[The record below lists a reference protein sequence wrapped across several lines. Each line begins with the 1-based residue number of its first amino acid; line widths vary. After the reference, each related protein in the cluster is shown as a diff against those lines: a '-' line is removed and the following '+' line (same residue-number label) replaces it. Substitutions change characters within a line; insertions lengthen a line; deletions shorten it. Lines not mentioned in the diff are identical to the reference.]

1 MKKILVIDDDRD
13 ICLLLNRFLTRR
25 GYEVI
30 EMYTGKKALVWLES
44 NEPNLVM
51 CDYRLGDMD
60 AMELLTN
67 IKTKYPDVPV
77 IIITGYSDMRTA
89 VKVMKM
95 GAYDYITKPL
105 LPDEI
110 IHTIQLAIEHSE
122 TAMTVLPP
130 NQNRQ
135 LRINPSPKHREL
147 PFQVN
152 IFLVIRM
159 PSVKY

>member
-1 MKKILVIDDDRD
+1 
-13 ICLLLNRFLTRR
+13 R

-44 NEPNLVM
+44 HQPNLVM

-60 AMELLTN
+60 AMEMLTS
-67 IKTKYPDVPV
+67 IKNKYPEMPV

-110 IHTIQLAIEHSE
+110 IHTIQQAIDHSE
-122 TAMTVLPP
+122 NHTSRPAAKSKAAVPEKPVAETAG
-130 NQNRQ
+130 
-135 LRINPSPKHREL
+135 I
-147 PFQVN
+147 
-152 IFLVIRM
+152 
-159 PSVKY
+159 

>member
-13 ICLLLNRFLTRR
+13 ICLLLNRFLSRR

-30 EMYTGKKALVWLES
+30 EMFTGKKALTWLDA
-44 NEPNLVM
+44 NKPDLIM

-60 AMELLTN
+60 AMEVLSS
-67 IKTKYPDVPV
+67 IKNRHPEMPV

-110 IHTIQLAIEHSE
+110 IHTIQQAIEHSE
-122 TAMTVLPP
+122 NSSARPVTKAKAAVPDKP
-130 NQNRQ
+130 
-135 LRINPSPKHREL
+135 
-147 PFQVN
+147 VN
-152 IFLVIRM
+152 DAPGVT
-159 PSVKY
+159 

>member
-30 EMYTGKKALVWLES
+30 EMYTGKKALAWLDG
-44 NEPNLVM
+44 NQPNLVM

-60 AMELLTN
+60 AMEMLTS
-67 IKTKYPDVPV
+67 IKNKYADLPV

-110 IHTIQLAIEHSE
+110 MHTIQQAIEHSE
-122 TAMTVLPP
+122 NSDAVPDAKAKSDAPEKPAPENTRHHLF
-130 NQNRQ
+130 
-135 LRINPSPKHREL
+135 REIYL
-147 PFQVN
+147 WGFGS
-152 IFLVIRM
+152 I
-159 PSVKY
+159 S

>member
-13 ICLLLNRFLTRR
+13 ICLLLNRFLSRR

-30 EMYTGKKALVWLES
+30 EMYTGKKALTWLDG
-44 NEPNLVM
+44 NQPNLVM

-60 AMELLTN
+60 AMEMLTS
-67 IKTKYPDVPV
+67 IKNKYPEIPV
-77 IIITGYSDMRTA
+77 IIITVYSDMRTA

-110 IHTIQLAIEHSE
+110 IHTIQQAIDHNDSSVTHVTSKSRAAVAEKPAPDSAAGI
-122 TAMTVLPP
+122 TYSGKCI
-130 NQNRQ
+130 RG
-135 LRINPSPKHREL
+135 HRSF
-147 PFQVN
+147 P
-152 IFLVIRM
+152 
-159 PSVKY
+159 

>member
-30 EMYTGKKALVWLES
+30 EMYTGKKALVWLDTS
-44 NEPNLVM
+44 QPNLVM

-60 AMELLTN
+60 AMEMLTS
-67 IKTKYPDVPV
+67 IKNKYAVMPV

-122 TAMTVLPP
+122 HSSVRPP
-130 NQNRQ
+130 AKSKAAVAEK
-135 LRINPSPKHREL
+135 P
-147 PFQVN
+147 VN
-152 IFLVIRM
+152 ENAGVTYSGKYIFGDSEAFR
-159 PSVKY
+159 